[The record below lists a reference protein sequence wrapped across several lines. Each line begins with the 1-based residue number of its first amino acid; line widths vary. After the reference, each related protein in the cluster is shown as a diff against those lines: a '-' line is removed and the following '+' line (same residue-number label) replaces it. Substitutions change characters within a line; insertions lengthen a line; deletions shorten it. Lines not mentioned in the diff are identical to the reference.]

1 MAPTNGPF
9 SIVDPLTHTVDAP
22 WNLTVKAPE
31 LKEFGRT

>member
-9 SIVDPLTHTVDAP
+9 SIVDPLTYTVDALR
-22 WNLTVKAPE
+22 NLTVKAPE